1 MTTGRINQVTTESDG
16 RTTDCDDD
24 AAAADTPPISQTETT
39 ERGTRCGSHV
49 VRFTFFSSKQH
60 APTDTFERRRPVVL
74 LDRVDSGFFSVRL
87 PSTPCEVGIFKTV
100 EFVSKLDRTESIV
113 PNCFTETIA
122 RRRHPCREPLSRRS
136 AMTPAGEHTTHAVRR
151 KRSTS
156 PS

>member
-16 RTTDCDDD
+16 RT
-24 AAAADTPPISQTETT
+24 ADYARRSSRHTTPISQSETT

-49 VRFTFFSSKQH
+49 VRFTFFTSKNS
-60 APTDTFERRRPVVL
+60 TRRRPL
-74 LDRVDSGFFSVRL
+74 SNDDDQSSYSTASTAAFSTVRL
-87 PSTPCEVGIFKTV
+87 PNTPCEVGIFKTV
-100 EFVSKLDRTESIV
+100 EFISKLDRTESIV

-122 RRRHPCREPLSRRS
+122 RRRHPRREPLSRRS

-151 KRSTS
+151 KRSTP